1 MSNIIDITLA
11 LSNLGWSSVKQKC
24 ITKLWQIS
32 RPTKNIMPF
41 HMFSETS
48 SELLTLL
55 SSSSYFPFAISSSF
69 SSFSPTST
77 STLSPLLTLGP
88 LRASLG
94 RLLLPS
100 SGLTELEELWLLNSC
115 CFLAPF
121 FGLFFGLTLLLTKWK
136 QSSKPDHLLPLTLWS
151 GEELPA
157 TPCRPFLTSFSFTLM
172 YSVSF

>member
-1 MSNIIDITLA
+1 
-11 LSNLGWSSVKQKC
+11 
-24 ITKLWQIS
+24 
-32 RPTKNIMPF
+32 MPIQ
-41 HMFSETS
+41 MLSETS

-55 SSSSYFPFAISSSF
+55 SSSSYFPFEISSSF

-77 STLSPLLTLGP
+77 LSTLSPLLPLSP

-151 GEELPA
+151 GEELPT
-157 TPCRPFLTSFSFTLM
+157 TPCRPFLTSFSFTLI
-172 YSVSF
+172 YSVSFKKTRRMKEIFENKLLWE